1 MKSFLRISLMTLA
14 VAFVFGSLSATETKA
29 QGAIQEI
36 LNRMDAHNKA
46 LQSLRSNV
54 TMVKYNDQL
63 KESDTTEGTTM
74 YIPSKN
80 REPYVRIDWTKPV
93 QEILATS
100 NGKYILYRPRLQQA
114 IVGKIKEA
122 KGSPK
127 AGGALAFIN
136 MSKAQLKAN
145 YSMIYV
151 GAEKL
156 SNGTETVHLQL
167 TPKAATSYKMADVWV
182 DKDGMPVQMK
192 IIENNNDSSTVLLYN
207 IQKNISLNAKDF
219 NVNPPKGT
227 KIIEG

>member
-1 MKSFLRISLMTLA
+1 MKSFLRTSLMAIA
-14 VAFVFGSLSATETKA
+14 VAFIFGALSATDAKA
-29 QGAIQEI
+29 QLQEI
-36 LNRMDAHNKA
+36 LNRMDAHNKS
-46 LQSLRSNV
+46 LQTLRSNV

-93 QEILATS
+93 QEILTTS

-114 IVGKIKEA
+114 IIGNIKDA

-145 YSMIYV
+145 YSMQYI

-167 TPKAATSYKMADVWV
+167 TPKTATSYKTADVWV

-192 IIENNNDSSTVLLYN
+192 AIENNNDSTTVLLSN
-207 IQKNISLNAKDF
+207 IQKNVSLNAKDF
-219 NVNPPKGT
+219 NPELPKGT
-227 KIIEG
+227 KKVKG